1 MLILMYEVMYM
12 TYQCTVK
19 TGHTGAGSNG
29 ERIIYVIAKDIIEA
43 MNIAMKKGGV
53 KKGRSN
59 SAGQSVLDIKK
70 VN

>member
-1 MLILMYEVMYM
+1 M

-19 TGHTGAGSNG
+19 TGHTGAGNYG
-29 ERIIYVIAKDIIEA
+29 ERIIYVIAKDIMEA
-43 MNIAMKKGGV
+43 MKLAMQRGGV

-59 SAGQSVLDIKK
+59 FSGQSVLDIRQ